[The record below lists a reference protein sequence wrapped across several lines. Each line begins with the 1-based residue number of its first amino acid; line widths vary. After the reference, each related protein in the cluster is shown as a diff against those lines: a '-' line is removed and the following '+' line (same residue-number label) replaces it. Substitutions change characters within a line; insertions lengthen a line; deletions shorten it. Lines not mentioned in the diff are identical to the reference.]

1 MAEQAGPPWDRFHED
16 EAPGKKGENIFPLIL
31 EVRSQEYTKMDKDS
45 TWETKHQ
52 PISRMWRDSE
62 FLSKTLTNLG
72 QSRQRHLLTTL
83 SIRVWFP
90 RHDGKRELTAVSSL
104 TSTCAPWHMHECAY
118 THTYAHAHTHACA
131 RIHTCTHMH
140 THACMHMHIIIIV
153 NNNNKSFFPR
163 QGFSMY

>member
-1 MAEQAGPPWDRFHED
+1 MAEQAGPLWDRFHED
-16 EAPGKKGENIFPLIL
+16 EAPWKKGENIFPLIL
-31 EVRSQEYTKMDKDS
+31 EVRSQEYTKMDKDC

-90 RHDGKRELTAVSSL
+90 RHDGKRELTAVNSL
-104 TSTCAPWHMHECAY
+104 TSTCSPWHVHECAY
-118 THTYAHAHTHACA
+118 THTCTRAHICMHTH
-131 RIHTCTHMH
+131 THMH
-140 THACMHMHIIIIV
+140 AHAYTCVHAYAH
-153 NNNNKSFFPR
+153 NNNS
-163 QGFSMY
+163 Q